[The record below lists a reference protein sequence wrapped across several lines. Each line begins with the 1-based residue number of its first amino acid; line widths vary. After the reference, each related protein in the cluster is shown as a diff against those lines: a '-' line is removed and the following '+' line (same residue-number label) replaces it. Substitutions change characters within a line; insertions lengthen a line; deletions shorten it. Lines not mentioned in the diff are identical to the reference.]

1 MKMRPWKRSGT
12 PRRGLRLAL
21 LLALGLAVGL
31 SGVALPLESAHA
43 QSERAKKRKEKEK
56 AKKER
61 KNFATGEWAFK
72 KLGAAHEALEEE
84 NYAEALSVLKEMEK
98 RKSLNDHERALM
110 YQTFAFVYSS
120 QGKYK
125 QAIPF
130 FEKCLAQD
138 AMPESA
144 MLQTQYNL
152 GQLYMSVERFRDA
165 LKILEPWIKQAD
177 NPSASAYYIVGMAHV
192 QLDDAKRALPYARM
206 AVKKSK
212 KPRESYLQMALA
224 LEFENKNYKHVA
236 RLLEVLITYFPKKS
250 YYLQLS
256 AVYAELGRDR
266 NALSAMELAYE
277 QGLLTSENELV
288 RIAQAYLYHE
298 VPYRAAV
305 ILDKGITE
313 GKIEANAKNLQSLGD
328 AWLHARELE
337 RALPPLQ
344 KAAAKSG
351 DGNLFVRIAQVH
363 LERGEN
369 AQAVSAL
376 KKGLA
381 KGGLDDPGNAYL
393 LVGIAHASEKRFG
406 PAREAFAK
414 AGNYEKNRA
423 AAAQWTKHVDQQESI
438 Q

>member
-1 MKMRPWKRSGT
+1 MKMRSGT
-12 PRRGLRLAL
+12 TQGSAGRGLRLVA

-31 SGVALPLESAHA
+31 AGVAAPFESAHA
-43 QSERAKKRKEKEK
+43 QSERAKKKQ

-72 KLGAAHEALEEE
+72 KLAAAHEALEEE
-84 NYAEALSVLKEMEK
+84 DYAEALSLLKDMEN
-98 RKSLNDHERALM
+98 RRSLNDHEKALM

-125 QAIPF
+125 EAIPF

-144 MLQTQYNL
+144 ILQTKYNL
-152 GQLYMSVERFRDA
+152 GQLYMSSERYRDA

-192 QLDDAKRALPYARM
+192 QLEDAKRALPYARM

-212 KPRESYLQMALA
+212 KPRESYLQMALS

-277 QGLLTSENELV
+277 QDMLTSENELL
-288 RIAQAYLYHE
+288 RIAQAYLYHD
-298 VPYRAAV
+298 VPYRAAQ
-305 ILDKGITE
+305 ILDKGIKE
-313 GKIEANAKNLQSLGD
+313 KRIEANAKNLQSLGD
-328 AWLHARELE
+328 AWLHARELD

-344 KAAAKSG
+344 RAAAKSG

-369 AQAVSAL
+369 PQAVTAL
-376 KKGLA
+376 QKGLA

-393 LVGIAHASEKRFG
+393 LVGIAHTSEKRFG

-423 AAAQWTKHVDQQESI
+423 AAAQWTRHLEQQESI

>member
-1 MKMRPWKRSGT
+1 MKMRSETSKGSA
-12 PRRGLRLAL
+12 RRGLRLVA

-31 SGVALPLESAHA
+31 AGVAAPVETAHA
-43 QSERAKKRKEKEK
+43 QSERAKKKAEKEK
-56 AKKER
+56 RKKER

-72 KLGAAHEALEEE
+72 KLSAAHEALEEE
-84 NYAEALSVLKEMEK
+84 NYTQALKLLKDMEN
-98 RKSLNDHERALM
+98 RRSLNDHEKALM
-110 YQTFAFVYSS
+110 YQTFGFVYSS

-125 QAIPF
+125 EAIPY

-138 AMPESA
+138 ALPESS
-144 MLQTQYNL
+144 MHQTQYNL
-152 GQLYMSVERFRDA
+152 GQLYMSAERYSDA
-165 LKILEPWIKQAD
+165 LKILVPWIKGAE
-177 NPSASAYYIVGMAHV
+177 NPNASAYYIVGMAYV
-192 QLDDAKRALPYARM
+192 QLEDAKKALPYARM

-212 KPRESYLQMALA
+212 KPRESYLQMALS

-277 QGLLTSENELV
+277 QDMLTSENELL
-288 RIAQAYLYHE
+288 RIAQAYLYHD
-298 VPYRAAV
+298 VPYRAAQ
-305 ILDKGITE
+305 ILDKGI
-313 GKIEANAKNLQSLGD
+313 KQKRIEANAKNLQSLGD
-328 AWLHARELE
+328 AWLHARELDL
-337 RALPPLQ
+337 ALPPLQ
-344 KAAAKSG
+344 RAAAKSG

-369 AQAVSAL
+369 TQAVAAL

-393 LVGIAHASEKRFG
+393 LVGIAHVSEKRFG

-423 AAAQWTKHVDQQESI
+423 AAAQWTQHVDQQESI